1 MPSQKHDLAVP
12 FSIPLLGESYVSVG
26 CPIIAASTGLALRV
40 SCAVNGAAG
49 PADVRIASP
58 RLRKACMR
66 ALRAAGIS
74 GTVSFSFPDLPP
86 WAVHDADMLA
96 TAASLYLAGPDAM
109 ESLAPSLLKG
119 ADDRAFI
126 DLVRAMTSLSGGFVA
141 GRRGE
146 GVVSIEGD
154 MGAALCAGLV
164 RKRLSVRPTI
174 GRFSAA
180 HPDLAEPFWH
190 ILGHLVLQGV
200 DAIRAGDAPLL
211 GRLMTLESRLSLA
224 VGLTEEREL
233 LHLSRSVPSL
243 GCKPVRCDG
252 LSGALHLVGAGMP
265 QPQPQPQSPARQ
277 ILNFNREGVTQDD

>member
-1 MPSQKHDLAVP
+1 MSSQKHALAVP

-26 CPIIAASTGLALRV
+26 CPIIAASTDLALQV
-40 SCAVNGAAG
+40 SCTVDGGSG

-58 RLRKACMR
+58 RLRQACMR
-66 ALRAAGIS
+66 ALRAAGVS
-74 GTVSFSFPDLPP
+74 GAVSFSFPDLPP
-86 WAVHDADMLA
+86 WAVQDADMLA

-126 DLVRAMTSLSGGFVA
+126 DLLRAMTSLSGGFVA

-154 MGAALCAGLV
+154 IGAALCADLV
-164 RKRLSVRPTI
+164 RRRLSVRPTI

-233 LHLSRSVPSL
+233 LRLSRAVPSL

-252 LSGALHLVGAGMP
+252 LAGALHLVGAGMP
-265 QPQPQPQSPARQ
+265 QPQPQSPVHQ
-277 ILNFNREGVTQDD
+277 ILNFNREGVTG